1 MSVAPIDALS
11 PAVGGCYRDGVVTV
25 RRRGTTAPRRLGA
38 ARTPHFDLGRDARG
52 DLVVEHS
59 LTLERVDDD
68 LAGLL
73 SDELFEPG
81 WLRGAEMF
89 ERVFTGVVLTCAE
102 DPEVAWEAFYA
113 NTLAA
118 VGAHARAGVPAD
130 GARPDGH
137 GCVRDYAPVYAQAES
152 LVRPG
157 SVLELGSCFGFLALR
172 LAASGRPVTASDVS
186 AGTMRLLS
194 AMAPRFG
201 VEVDTLT
208 CDAAHVPAPDGWADT
223 VLAVH
228 LLEHLEP
235 DHAGR
240 VVAEA
245 CRLAAR
251 RVVVAVPLE
260 DTPSEQ
266 FGHLWAV
273 HLDALRAWGAAAT
286 GWRAEVHEHHGGW
299 LVLDRA

>member
-1 MSVAPIDALS
+1 VSLAPIDALA

-25 RRRGTTAPRRLGA
+25 RRRGVTARHRLGT
-38 ARTPHFDLGRDARG
+38 ARTAHFDLGRDGRG

-59 LTLERVDDD
+59 LTLETVDDD

-89 ERVFTGVVLTCAE
+89 ERVFTGVVLTCADE
-102 DPEVAWEAFYA
+102 PEAAWEAFYA

-118 VGAHARAGVPAD
+118 VGMHARG
-130 GARPDGH
+130 GAEGPTSAPSGH
-137 GCVRDYAPVYAQAES
+137 GCVRDYAPVYARAES
-152 LVRPG
+152 LVGPG

-186 AGTMRLLS
+186 DGTMRLLG

-201 VEVDTLT
+201 VDVSTLT
-208 CDAAHVPAPDGWADT
+208 CDAAHVPVPDASVDT

-228 LLEHLEP
+228 LLEHLDPE
-235 DHAGR
+235 HAAR

-245 CRLAAR
+245 CRVAAR

-260 DTPSEQ
+260 DAPSEQ

-273 HLDALRAWGAAAT
+273 SLEVLDRWGEAAS
-286 GWRAEVHEHHGGW
+286 GWRADVREHHGGW
-299 LVLDRA
+299 LVLDRP

>member
-1 MSVAPIDALS
+1 MSVAPIDALA

-25 RRRGTTAPRRLGA
+25 RRRGVGARHRLGT
-38 ARTPHFDLGRDARG
+38 ARTAHFDLGREGGG

-59 LTLERVDDD
+59 LTLDTVDDD

-81 WLRGAEMF
+81 WLRGSEMF
-89 ERVFTGVVLTCAE
+89 ERVFTGVVLTCADE
-102 DPEVAWEAFYA
+102 PEEAWEAFYA

-118 VGAHARAGVPAD
+118 VGAHARAGLD
-130 GARPDGH
+130 GPSAGPSGH
-137 GCVRDYAPVYAQAES
+137 GCVRDYAPVYAHAES
-152 LVRPG
+152 LALPG
-157 SVLELGSCFGFLALR
+157 SVLELGSCFGFLTLR

-186 AGTMRLLS
+186 DGTMRLLG

-201 VEVDTLT
+201 VDVTTVT
-208 CDAAHVPAPDGWADT
+208 CDAAHVPVGDLSADT

-260 DTPSEQ
+260 DAPSEQ

-273 HLDALRAWGAAAT
+273 TLDALRGWGEASV

>member
-1 MSVAPIDALS
+1 MSVAPIDALA

-25 RRRGTTAPRRLGA
+25 RRRGAGARHRLGT
-38 ARTPHFDLGRDARG
+38 ARTAHFDLGRDAAG

-59 LTLERVDDD
+59 LTLDVVDDD

-81 WLRGAEMF
+81 WLRGSEMF
-89 ERVFTGVVLTCAE
+89 ERVFTGVVLTCADE
-102 DPEVAWEAFYA
+102 PEVAWEAFYA

-118 VGAHARAGVPAD
+118 VGAHARAGARGPAA
-130 GARPDGH
+130 GPSGH
-137 GCVRDYAPVYAQAES
+137 GCVRDYAPVYAHAES
-152 LVRPG
+152 LVGAG

-172 LAASGRPVTASDVS
+172 LAASGRTVTASDVS

-201 VEVDTLT
+201 VDVGVLT
-208 CDAAHVPAPDGWADT
+208 CDAAHVPEPDRSADT

-245 CRLAAR
+245 RRLAAR

-260 DTPSEQ
+260 DVPSEQ

-273 HLDALRAWGAAAT
+273 TLGTLRGWGEEAV

-299 LVLDRA
+299 LVLDRL

>member
-1 MSVAPIDALS
+1 MTVAPIDALA
-11 PAVGGCYRDGVVTV
+11 PAVGGWYRDGVVVV
-25 RRRGTTAPRRLGA
+25 RRRGVGARRRLGV
-38 ARTPHFDLGRDARG
+38 ARTPHFDLGRAGGG

-59 LTLERVDDD
+59 LTLESIDDD

-81 WLRGAEMF
+81 WLRGSEVF

-102 DPEVAWEAFYA
+102 DPELAWEAFYA

-118 VGAHARAGVPAD
+118 VGALAGAGVEQA
-130 GARPDGH
+130 GTASGH
-137 GCVRDYAPVYAQAES
+137 GCVRDYAPVYAHAES
-152 LVRPG
+152 LVGPG

-172 LAASGRPVTASDVS
+172 LAASGRAVTASDVS
-186 AGTMRLLS
+186 GGTMRLLAS
-194 AMAPRFG
+194 MAPRFG
-201 VEVDTLT
+201 VDVATLT
-208 CDAAHVPAPDGWADT
+208 CDAAHVPVPDAGVES

-228 LLEHLEP
+228 LLEHLER
-235 DHAGR
+235 DHAAR

-245 CRLAAR
+245 RRLAAR

-260 DTPSEQ
+260 DVPSEQ

-273 HLDALRAWGAAAT
+273 ALDTLREWGQQAV

-299 LVLDRA
+299 LVLDRV